1 MRDKPTELEV
11 TPPPGSSAGL
21 TAVTNALRHL
31 YGKMGVIRGTR
42 GMLALNQKGGI
53 DCQSCAWPDP
63 EHRTI
68 NEFCENG
75 AKALADEATTQK
87 IGAELFAKYSVSEL
101 AARDDIWL
109 NAQGRITE
117 PLILDE
123 GSTHYRPI

>member
-1 MRDKPTELEV
+1 MDSSNREPKLSV

-21 TAVTNALRHL
+21 KAVTNALRHL
-31 YGKMGVIRGTR
+31 YGKMGVVRGTR

-75 AKALADEATTQK
+75 AKALADEATK
-87 IGAELFAKYSVSEL
+87 
-101 AARDDIWL
+101 
-109 NAQGRITE
+109 
-117 PLILDE
+117 
-123 GSTHYRPI
+123 